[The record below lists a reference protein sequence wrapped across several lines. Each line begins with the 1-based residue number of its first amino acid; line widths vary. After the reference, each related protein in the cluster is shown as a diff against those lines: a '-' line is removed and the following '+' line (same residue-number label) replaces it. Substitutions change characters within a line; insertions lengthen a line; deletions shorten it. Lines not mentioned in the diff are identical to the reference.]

1 VIWHRP
7 ARASDAAGGLTGVQ
21 QLRHYQRSWLRGDVI
36 AGVTVAAY
44 LVPQVMAYAGV
55 AGVPPVAGLWA
66 AAASLLAYAL
76 LGSSRQLSV
85 GPESTTALLTAAAV
99 GPLAAGEPARY
110 ATLAAALAVMV
121 GLVCLIGWVA
131 RLGFLAD
138 ALSRPVLVGY
148 MAGVAVLMVGSQLGT
163 LTGVQISG
171 DTFRSDLASFMDHVG
186 DVRPASPLL
195 AAGVLV
201 FLLVAGR
208 MFPRAP
214 VPLLGVVLAG
224 VVVAVLPLDGQGI
237 LFVGQIPAGLPAAPT
252 IPSLAD
258 LGHLVVPAF
267 GLAIV
272 AYTDN
277 MLTGRAFAARHRED
291 VDAGQE
297 LLALAAANAAAGAV
311 HGFPVSSSGSRTAIA
326 DAVGARSQLNSLI
339 AVGMIVLTLGLLGP
353 ILGNFPKPALGA
365 LVVWAAIRLV
375 DVAEFRRIAGFRR
388 TEFFLAIG
396 TSMSVL
402 LLDVLTGI
410 LVAVGLSVLDLLRR
424 VARPH
429 DGVLGFVPGIA
440 GMHDVDDYPG
450 ARLVPGLLM
459 YRYDSPL
466 FFANADN
473 FLHRAINAVEGH
485 QGPVRW
491 FVLNA
496 EANVQVDITSMDA
509 LDELRRHLE
518 RRGIVFALARVKHEL
533 YVDLERAG
541 FTERIGPD
549 RVYATLP
556 TAVEAYAQWYAQRE
570 GVRPPGL
577 PGPPPGPSAT

>member
-1 VIWHRP
+1 MIWHRP
-7 ARASDAAGGLTGVQ
+7 ARPSDPAGGLTGVQ
-21 QLRHYQRSWLRGDVI
+21 QLRQYERSWLRGDVI

-66 AAASLLAYAL
+66 AAAALLAYAL

-85 GPESTTALLTAAAV
+85 GPESTTALLTAAAL
-99 GPLAAGEPARY
+99 GPLAAGDPARY
-110 ATLAAALAVMV
+110 ATLAAALALMV

-171 DTFRSDLASFMDHVG
+171 DTFRSDLESFVDHLA

-214 VPLLGVVLAG
+214 VPLIGVVLAG

-252 IPSLAD
+252 IPALPD

-291 VDAGQE
+291 IDAGQE
-297 LLALAAANAAAGAV
+297 LLALAAANAAAGAA

-326 DAVGARSQLNSLI
+326 DAVGARSQLNSLV

-353 ILGNFPKPALGA
+353 LLGNFPKPALGA

-375 DVAEFRRIAGFRR
+375 DIGEFRRIARFRR
-388 TEFFLAIG
+388 TELFLALG
-396 TSMSVL
+396 TTAAVL
-402 LLDVLTGI
+402 ILDVLTGI
-410 LVAVGLSVLDLLRR
+410 LVAIGLSVLDLLRR

-429 DGVLGFVPGIA
+429 DGVLGYVPGVA

-450 ARLVPGLLM
+450 ARLVTGLLM

-473 FLHRAINAVEGH
+473 FLHRALHAIEAH
-485 QGPVRW
+485 QGPVHW

-509 LDELRRHLE
+509 LDELRRQLE
-518 RRGIVFALARVKHEL
+518 RHGIVFALARVKHEL
-533 YVDLERAG
+533 YADLERAG

-556 TAVEAYAQWYAQRE
+556 TAVEAYAQWYAERE

-577 PGPPPGPSAT
+577 PAPPPGGSTI

>member
-1 VIWHRP
+1 
-7 ARASDAAGGLTGVQ
+7 
-21 QLRHYQRSWLRGDVI
+21 
-36 AGVTVAAY
+36 VTVAAY

-171 DTFRSDLASFMDHVG
+171 DTFRSDVASFMDHVG

-214 VPLLGVVLAG
+214 VPLIGVVLAG

-252 IPSLAD
+252 VPTLAD

-291 VDAGQE
+291 IDAGQE

-326 DAVGARSQLNSLI
+326 DAVGARSQLNSLF
-339 AVGMIVLTLGLLGP
+339 AVLMIILTLGLLGP

-375 DVAEFRRIAGFRR
+375 DVAEFRRIARFRR

-396 TSMSVL
+396 TSVSVL

-473 FLHRAINAVEGH
+473 FLHRAINAIEGH
-485 QGPVRW
+485 EGPVHW

-556 TAVEAYAQWYAQRE
+556 TAVEAYAQWYEQRE

-577 PGPPPGPSAT
+577 PAPPPGP